1 MDCGLVSLYTAL
13 LVYHFPSSQD
23 YPSPADRSAL
33 SGRPVHIGASRV
45 WGLVVVQ
52 GIGWNMSHLPLSSA
66 RVIVHSNY
74 NAHCMKPWHCCCHFK
89 ARDSCKRRPREYIGR
104 PSAALLAP
112 SHRALASRPRNTDIS
127 PTHPIPEELPPTI
140 PHSSYLAV
148 WTTNASGPG
157 RPLSALPVVS
167 SLAWGPPMPWAT
179 TSSYGQ

>member
-1 MDCGLVSLYTAL
+1 MVDCGLVSLYTAL

-112 SHRALASRPRNTDIS
+112 SHRALVTRTYPRPIQYPKNFHQPFHTVLILQS
-127 PTHPIPEELPPTI
+127 
-140 PHSSYLAV
+140 
-148 WTTNASGPG
+148 G
-157 RPLSALPVVS
+157 RPTPPDLGGR
-167 SLAWGPPMPWAT
+167 SLLCPLFPP
-179 TSSYGQ
+179 